1 MQRHWKSCLCASK
14 VDNEPGQ
21 VTMETSAFLFTHLTK
36 TQKRSMCCR
45 RIPHSNARQQPSVRS
60 PLGNGIPVKFMV
72 GVATLL
78 SVHIV
83 TRMGRWVGRVSM
95 LSCMGCGKRRDF
107 CPCGLWD
114 TLSIQDLCVGPSRCR
129 PPAGKC
135 LHELETRAVTGTC
148 YLVHICGSGH

>member
-1 MQRHWKSCLCASK
+1 MSK

-36 TQKRSMCCR
+36 TQTGPRAVGGSLTLTPASSR
-45 RIPHSNARQQPSVRS
+45 VSGPHS
-60 PLGNGIPVKFMV
+60 GNGIPVKFMV

-83 TRMGRWVGRVSM
+83 TGMGRWVGRVSM
-95 LSCMGCGKRRDF
+95 LSCMGCGKCRDF